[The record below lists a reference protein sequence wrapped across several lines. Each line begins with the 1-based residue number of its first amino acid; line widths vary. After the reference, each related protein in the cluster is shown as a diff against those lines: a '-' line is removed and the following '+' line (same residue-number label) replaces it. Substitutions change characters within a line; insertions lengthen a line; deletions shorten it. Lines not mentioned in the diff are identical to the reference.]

1 MALRLEQRIE
11 VPERRLHEL
20 IRGHLRETHFQ
31 KNLAELGTNHQQGME
46 ITALR
51 LFAQRAEVVSE
62 GDAENNSTA

>member
-20 IRGHLRETHFQ
+20 IRGHLREAHFQ
-31 KNLAELGTNHQQGME
+31 ENLAELGTNHQQGME
-46 ITALR
+46 IAALR

-62 GDAENNSTA
+62 GDAANNSTA